1 LIARGDDDRIIPIG
15 APAMPSSKIVKN
27 ATLKVCTDAPLG
39 LASSLEDTFNADLL
53 AFVKA

>member
-1 LIARGDDDRIIPIG
+1 MIARGDDDRIIPIG